1 MTKSGGDSKIEK
13 LAPKGIG
20 PGEGRAHDLW
30 KLNNRIS
37 STEILGRNTKV
48 KVQGIPKRNFEKLEK
63 VIEQEKRSGKKR
75 KPDGNVG
82 LW

>member
-20 PGEGRAHDLW
+20 PGEGRSARSLKIEQQNFKH
-30 KLNNRIS
+30 R
-37 STEILGRNTKV
+37 ILGRNTKV

-75 KPDGNVG
+75 KPDGDVG
-82 LW
+82 L

>member
-13 LAPKGIG
+13 LAPKGPG
-20 PGEGRAHDLW
+20 PEEGRGARSLKIEQQNFKH
-30 KLNNRIS
+30 R
-37 STEILGRNTKV
+37 ILGRNTKV

-75 KPDGNVG
+75 KPGGDVG
-82 LW
+82 L